1 MKKILVLV
9 AVIAASFLAG
19 CGDDSI
25 SDDDDSNGGTS
36 SYQGATL
43 NAYRDDVKTCTP
55 YIGSAVF
62 SSGSSVLSSWTG
74 SSRTNSNG
82 VLGKMFNT
90 TLDDY
95 QSIYTQLSIFDEHIE
110 LVNGFSESFDIEG
123 EATAGDDTATVET
136 EVNGV
141 DVPFLKWFFQ
151 EVMSVPVDR
160 IVTVRSGSLTV
171 HMAFMIVGD
180 REVIVEQYTSGTTDA
195 GVFYAIRNGSSL
207 GVWHASVTDSDKGIQ
222 FMWDG
227 DMEDR
232 TFRLSVC
239 TDAGGNWE
247 AMGGGG
253 VESSSEMA
261 FMARNNATT
270 GSDREYYITL
280 DINDFN
286 NSTDVT
292 ITDAGLN
299 PPNGTGALRYITDD
313 SEDCLGFYPPGD
325 FPQSVDD
332 LRWDN

>member
-1 MKKILVLV
+1 MMVIEAAYPGFYRFHILHGVINPMDGIGPDEIRIGELRDRVLEDKITEVIV
-9 AVIAASFLAG
+9 A
-19 CGDDSI
+19 
-25 SDDDDSNGGTS
+25 
-36 SYQGATL
+36 
-43 NAYRDDVKTCTP
+43 
-55 YIGSAVF
+55 
-62 SSGSSVLSSWTG
+62 
-74 SSRTNSNG
+74 TNPN
-82 VLGKMFNT
+82 
-90 TLDDY
+90 
-95 QSIYTQLSIFDEHIE
+95 
-110 LVNGFSESFDIEG
+110 IEG

-136 EVNGV
+136 EVAGV

-171 HMAFMIVGD
+171 HMAFRIVGD

-261 FMARNNATT
+261 FMAKNNATAS
-270 GSDREYYITL
+270 SDREYYITL
-280 DINDFN
+280 DISDFN
-286 NSTDVT
+286 NSSDVT
-292 ITDAGLN
+292 ILDAGLN
-299 PPNGTGALRYITDD
+299 PPNGSGALRYVTDD